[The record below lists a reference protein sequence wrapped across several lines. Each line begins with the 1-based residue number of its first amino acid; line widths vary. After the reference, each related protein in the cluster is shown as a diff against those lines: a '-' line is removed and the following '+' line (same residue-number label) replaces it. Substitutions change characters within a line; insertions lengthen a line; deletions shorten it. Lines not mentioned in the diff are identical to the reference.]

1 MILSKKE
8 KSWRRSCT
16 GIKHIKYQDKI
27 ELYNRRNTI
36 FKTGTH
42 FQKIKKNTKIMPVW

>member
-16 GIKHIKYQDKI
+16 GNKHIKYQDKI
-27 ELYNRRNTI
+27 ELYNTRNTI